1 VSKFQS
7 HSRYWLG
14 TFADDDSV
22 DLASKGITTSEI
34 IRLASIKN
42 AISNFVR
49 IVTKRPIPVK
59 FNSGKDSYTDGDM
72 VVISA
77 TTKEKTFDAVV
88 GLALH
93 ESTHCVWREFPDFL
107 QKYALYNNHMIPQ
120 SLKDKCED
128 VNITT
133 KSRGKLQVS
142 QLAMMLKN
150 LMNTFE
156 DRRIDWWL
164 YRTAP
169 GYRPY
174 YEALYKQYWHS
185 TQIDYA
191 LQQGKWNV
199 PTVES
204 YINLLINMTNPWF
217 DTRALPD
224 LNLMY
229 GMIDV
234 DHINRFD
241 NDKGYKYVNR
251 QYELAST
258 EYSLDKMPEIF
269 QLAVQVMSV
278 ILDNCLPMPEQEKMQ
293 ACPAPDRDPDS
304 TMEDNLDMNQSTMG
318 GGGVPGM
325 PEDDDSD
332 DDSDESDNESGGD
345 SDDDA
350 GGAEG
355 DEDKKEDSSKG
366 SHGEDESEDSDGDAD
381 SKDDQCK
388 DKHGDE
394 PPKKPGKLNDK
405 KLEKALEKQR
415 QFLDGNVQK
424 KKVTKKLDNQVKAIE
439 QSGASEVEVSH
450 SDDFGGTHKTKVL
463 VLRKFTR
470 AILESGTF
478 PFTPGMTL
486 DRRRGSYGDDW
497 VIRTP
502 HRGWKPT
509 TDYHSEKAVEE
520 GFRMGNVLA
529 HRLQI
534 RNMKRITRFT
544 RRDRGNIERRRLHAI
559 GAGDTSVFFKDK
571 TTKFSPVLA
580 HMSLDASSSMTGE
593 KWTRALSVGIAVAVA
608 ASKIKN
614 LDFVLSMRAGV
625 GPPCMAIIYD
635 SRVDKPMKIKQLF
648 PYLTTIGN
656 TPEGLCFAAI
666 MDDLLSERHG
676 DRFFINLS
684 DGQPWYNGY
693 TGQSAW
699 KHTREQVNILRGS
712 GLKVLSY
719 FISYRDN
726 YGWGSDSS
734 KQGFETMYG
743 KDAQFIDVKRITTLA
758 RTLNRLFL
766 IR

>member
-1 VSKFQS
+1 VSKIQL

-14 TFADDDSV
+14 TFADNDSV
-22 DLASKGITTSEI
+22 DLASKGLSTSEI

-59 FNSGKDSYTDGDM
+59 FNSGQDSYTDGNM

-107 QKYALYNNHMIPQ
+107 QQYANYNNYMIPQ
-120 SLKDKCED
+120 SLKDKCGD
-128 VNITT
+128 VNITSE
-133 KSRGKLQVS
+133 SRGKLEVS

-191 LQQGKWNV
+191 LQQGKWNT

-204 YINLLINMTNPWF
+204 YLNLLINMTNPWF

-224 LNLMY
+224 LDLMY

-241 NDKGYKYVNR
+241 GDSGYKYVDR
-251 QYELAST
+251 QHGGSNTVYD
-258 EYSLDKMPEIF
+258 LDKMPKIF
-269 QLAVQVMSV
+269 QLAVKVMSV
-278 ILDNCLPMPEQEKMQ
+278 ILDNCLPMPDAEKTQ
-293 ACPAPDRDPDS
+293 ACPAPEQETDS
-304 TMEDNLDMNQSTMG
+304 TKEDNLDLNKNMMG
-318 GGGVPGM
+318 SGAGPGM
-325 PEDDDSD
+325 PDDDSEE
-332 DDSDESDNESGGD
+332 SGDESGSGSGD
-345 SDDDA
+345 GEDA
-350 GGAEG
+350 GG
-355 DEDKKEDSSKG
+355 DEDKKEDSSEG
-366 SHGEDESEDSDGDAD
+366 PDGEND
-381 SKDDQCK
+381 SKDSKDSKESDESKDEQCK
-388 DKHGDE
+388 DKHGDK

-405 KLEKALEKQR
+405 RLENALKKQK

-424 KKVTKKLDNQVKAIE
+424 KKVTKKLDKQVSAVE

-450 SDDFGGTHKTKVL
+450 DSEYGGTTKTKVL
-463 VLRKFTR
+463 VLRKFTQ

-478 PFTPGMTL
+478 PFTPGMSL
-486 DRRRGSYGDDW
+486 SRRGRLANEW
-497 VIRTP
+497 EIRSPGP
-502 HRGWKPT
+502 HWKPT
-509 TDYHSEKAVEE
+509 TDYHSEKAIEE
-520 GFRMGNVLA
+520 GFRMGNILA

-534 RNMKRITRFT
+534 RNMKRVTRFT
-544 RRDRGNIERRRLHAI
+544 RRDRGNIERRRLHAL
-559 GAGDTSVFFKDK
+559 GAGDVSVFFRDK

-580 HMSLDASSSMTGE
+580 HMTLDASSSMCGE

-608 ASKIKN
+608 ASKINN

-666 MDDLLSERHG
+666 MDDLLKERHG
-676 DRFFINLS
+676 ERFFINLS

-712 GLKVLSY
+712 GLRILSY
-719 FISYRDN
+719 FISYRDD
-726 YGWGSDSS
+726 YRWGSDTS
-734 KQGFETMYG
+734 KQGFEAMYG
-743 KDAQFIDVKRITTLA
+743 KDAQFIDVQRITTLA